1 MANSF
6 NSDSF
11 TTTSFTAETIV
22 VAEVVGSG
30 GRFTRRVRRLIFPES
45 RFIKEEEFS
54 KRLIAKPF
62 KILTFVENIKAVPI
76 LTQYKRFD
84 YHLKGYP
91 KKDTEQE
98 FVLFR
103 ANPIREKFVKI
114 ADIKARPSNVIEEIL
129 HLQILKAQPIILT
142 NFSKELK
149 ARTLHGINIIRK
161 AIEMEELSFEFNEAS
176 KEWVGSKIYTDAA
189 KFLQFDQPSSF
200 VGNVVYEK
208 ATEELQIVL
217 GDSVYNFCSVPRI
230 IYDGFRKAS
239 SKGKYFNSFIK
250 ELWDC

>member
-11 TTTSFTAETIV
+11 TTTSFTAETITV
-22 VAEVVGSG
+22 TAEGISG
-30 GRFTRRVRRLIFPES
+30 GLPGRVRRRIFPS

-54 KRLIAKPF
+54 KRLLAKPF
-62 KILTFVENIKAVPI
+62 KILTFIENIKAVPT
-76 LTQYKRFD
+76 LAQYKRFD
-84 YHLKGYP
+84 YRLIGYP
-91 KKDTEQE
+91 NKETEWK
-98 FVLFR
+98 FVTFR
-103 ANPIREKFVKI
+103 AKPMREKFVKI
-114 ADIKARPSNVIEEIL
+114 ADIKARPSNVIEDVL
-129 HLQILKAQPIILT
+129 HLQTLKANPIILT
-142 NFSKELK
+142 NFTKELK
-149 ARTLHGINIIRK
+149 AKTLHGINIIRK
-161 AIEMEELSFEFNEAS
+161 AIQMENKLSFDFNEAS

-208 ATEELQIVL
+208 ATEEMLIVL
-217 GDSVYNFCSVPRI
+217 GDRVYNFCSVPRV